1 MHVKDRKPYPVKL
14 SDLVDR
20 MCTKDDGGLC
30 YEFDLLAYYVLVHI
44 GFKVE
49 FIEVDS
55 NTIGEKWNPN
65 RVTSHS
71 VVLVTLDGKSYLLD
85 PGCGFRGFRYP
96 LEVDFSKEVNEVSLS
111 SEENYKIVAYEDQYK
126 ISTSFLNDNNT
137 WIEFYAWQR
146 PIQTQSLDEIEAH
159 YERLFS
165 APSFMFTRD
174 SRFQSVIK
182 TDNSILYTMMLRD
195 QPKFVAF
202 KNIYKRG
209 QKKEKYFY
217 KNYEEFQEDT
227 IKLTGTPIPNR
238 DQVIVNAYE

>member
-1 MHVKDRKPYPVKL
+1 MIANKINTHIKYKALDMHVKDRKPYPVKL

-111 SEENYKIVAYEDQYK
+111 SEENYKIVAYED
-126 ISTSFLNDNNT
+126 
-137 WIEFYAWQR
+137 
-146 PIQTQSLDEIEAH
+146 
-159 YERLFS
+159 
-165 APSFMFTRD
+165 
-174 SRFQSVIK
+174 
-182 TDNSILYTMMLRD
+182 
-195 QPKFVAF
+195 
-202 KNIYKRG
+202 
-209 QKKEKYFY
+209 
-217 KNYEEFQEDT
+217 
-227 IKLTGTPIPNR
+227 
-238 DQVIVNAYE
+238 